1 MTPVPFTI
9 SSKSKWQ
16 NEGDDTYQG
25 GYKINWCLM
34 KTTQKVLTIECN
46 LCNRWK
52 CNYSAQNTFKDVTN
66 HRKGTKCKKA
76 CRNPEGVHNIYNY
89 IEPITNNEYNE
100 PNNEIIVLPSD
111 NTTFVSTITPST
123 TVYVSPRKMLK
134 IKMDELNAG
143 ILQLGDNLGYDDIH
157 DINNRFDIL
166 ITKVK
171 HLNNSKRAKVI
182 VNEVSNDGHHLTN
195 TTNAM
200 VSDSSNIIATS
211 NSNTMVN
218 DDNDIY
224 EVPIT
229 MSNESTNSGQST
241 VNYDNGFDHS
251 TITNNAVGELLLTLT
266 NYTSGDLNGD
276 NK

>member
-89 IEPITNNEYNE
+89 IETITNNEYNE
-100 PNNEIIVLPSD
+100 PNDEIIILPSD

-157 DINNRFDIL
+157 DINNRLDIL

-195 TTNAM
+195 TTNAI

-211 NSNTMVN
+211 NSNTMVH

-224 EVPIT
+224 EAPIT
-229 MSNESTNSGQST
+229 MSNESTNSGQSVLIIASSLIT
-241 VNYDNGFDHS
+241 LLVNYYS
-251 TITNNAVGELLLTLT
+251 L
-266 NYTSGDLNGD
+266 
-276 NK
+276 